1 MVSHCGQQDC
11 GPRAAP
17 FEAAVSTPTPVAG
30 QPAIAA
36 LNPLTAISALDGRYR
51 NKTEALAPIFSEF
64 GLVRFRVLVECE
76 WFLALAALPEAAELP
91 APSEA
96 QVQAVRRIH
105 AHFTTEQAAQ
115 VKAIEAT
122 TNHDVK
128 AVEYFVKEAIGGVA
142 GLAPFVEF
150 VHFACTSEDIN
161 NLAHGLMLK
170 AGRQVLHGQM
180 ERLIDAIDAFGK
192 DAGHLPMLART
203 HGQPASPTTLA
214 KELRVFSERL
224 ARRLEAVAATPLAG
238 KLNGAVG
245 NFNAHAVAYPNVDW
259 PALSAKFI
267 TSLGLAPNP
276 LTTQIEPHDRIAE
289 LFHAF
294 MRFNQVLLDFVRDVW
309 AYIAID
315 YFGQR
320 PAAGETGSSTMPH
333 KVNPIDFE
341 NAEGNLGVAN
351 ALLGHMAEKL
361 PVSRWQRDLSDSTVL
376 RNMGSAF
383 AHCSIA
389 YQAAGKGIGK
399 LAINEERIRAD
410 LDGNWE
416 VLAEAVQT
424 LMRKHGLA
432 EPYERL
438 KAATRGRKLD
448 AAGYAEL
455 LDALDLPDAAR
466 RQLRSLRP
474 EDYTGLAER
483 LAAAKHVPIP

>member
-1 MVSHCGQQDC
+1 MSHQA
-11 GPRAAP
+11 PAAT
-17 FEAAVSTPTPVAG
+17 ESAAMP
-30 QPAIAA
+30 
-36 LNPLTAISALDGRYR
+36 LDPLTAIGAVDGRYR
-51 NKTEALAPIFSEF
+51 SKTEALAPIFSEY
-64 GLVRFRVLVECE
+64 GLIRFRVQVECE
-76 WFLALAALPEAAELP
+76 WFLALAALPEVPELP
-91 APSEA
+91 PLGDAHTR
-96 QVQAVRRIH
+96 AVRHIH
-105 AHFTTEQAAQ
+105 ECFGLQDAVR
-115 VKAIEAT
+115 VKTLERT

-128 AVEYFVKEAIGGVA
+128 AVEYFVKTAIGAVE

-170 AGRQVLHGQM
+170 AGRELLCRQM
-180 ERLIDAIDAFGK
+180 RRIIDAIGAFGA
-192 DAGHLPMLART
+192 DAGQLPMLART

-224 ARRLEAVAATPLAG
+224 TQGLASVEATPLAG

-245 NFNAHAVAYPNVDW
+245 NFNAHAAAYPNLDW
-259 PALSAKFI
+259 PAISAAFI
-267 TSLGLAPNP
+267 AGLGLAPNP
-276 LTTQIEPHDRIAE
+276 WTTQIEPHDRMAE

-294 MRFNQVLLDFVRDVW
+294 MRFNQALLDFCRDVW
-309 AYIAID
+309 GYIAID

-320 PAAGETGSSTMPH
+320 PAPGETGSSTMPH

-376 RNMGSAF
+376 RNLGSAL
-383 AHCSIA
+383 AHCGIA
-389 YQAAGKGIGK
+389 YQSTLKGLSRLSVNRIHIG
-399 LAINEERIRAD
+399 AD
-410 LDGNWE
+410 LDANWE

-438 KAATRGRKLD
+438 KEATRGRRLD
-448 AAGYAEL
+448 AAGFAAL
-455 LDALDLPDAAR
+455 LDELDLPEAVR
-466 RQLRSLRP
+466 HQLSSLRP
-474 EDYTGLAER
+474 AAYTGLAER
-483 LAAAKHVPIP
+483 LARQRAG

>member
-1 MVSHCGQQDC
+1 MELSDKTAV
-11 GPRAAP
+11 AAG
-17 FEAAVSTPTPVAG
+17 V
-30 QPAIAA
+30 
-36 LNPLTAISALDGRYR
+36 NPPLSPLLAISAVDGRYR
-51 NKTEALAPIFSEF
+51 SKVEALAPIFSEC
-64 GLVRFRVLVECE
+64 GLIRRRVRVECE
-76 WFLALAALPEAAELP
+76 WFLTLAALPGAPELP
-91 APSEA
+91 PLTEA
-96 QVQAVRRIH
+96 QTLAVRGIH
-105 AHFTTEQAAQ
+105 ERFDLAGAVR
-115 VKAIEAT
+115 VKALEET

-128 AVEYFVKEAIGGVA
+128 AVEYFVKEAIREVA

-161 NLAHGLMLK
+161 NLAQGLMLK
-170 AGRQVLHGQM
+170 AGREVLHGQM
-180 ERLIDAIDAFGK
+180 QRLIDALNALAE

-224 ARRLEAVAATPLAG
+224 AQRLASVAATPLAG

-245 NFNAHAVAYPNVDW
+245 NFNAHAAAYPQVDW
-259 PALSAKFI
+259 PAVSAEFVAG
-267 TSLGLAPNP
+267 LGLAPNP
-276 LTTQIEPHDRIAE
+276 LTTQIEPHDRMAE

-294 MRFNQVLLDFVRDVW
+294 MRFNQVLLDFCRDVW
-309 AYIAID
+309 GYIAIS

-376 RNMGSAF
+376 RNLGAAF

-389 YQAAGKGIGK
+389 YQAVHKG
-399 LAINEERIRAD
+399 LSQLSVNRQRIRAD
-410 LDGNWE
+410 LDSNWE

-432 EPYERL
+432 QPYERL
-438 KAATRGRKLD
+438 KEATRGRRLD
-448 AAGYAEL
+448 AAGFAAL
-455 LDALDLPDAAR
+455 LDELDLPEAAR
-466 RQLRSLRP
+466 RQLRGLRP
-474 EDYTGLAER
+474 AAYIGLAEKLTR
-483 LAAAKHVPIP
+483 SLEG